1 MSGMKISGEWN
12 FKMKITKSQLKQ
24 IIKEE
29 LGRVLNEQGK
39 YQVRLGDIDYWQ
51 HDSYVEEGF
60 DTLEE
65 AIVKAKELDDPD
77 SIIAVFVVYDN
88 EIVWSP

>member
-1 MSGMKISGEWN
+1 
-12 FKMKITKSQLKQ
+12 MKITKSQLKQ